1 MNPRPREAPGHE
13 VPGALLSLVPPV
25 LRARDFHLYTK
36 AGRLTDL
43 WQAGGAAVLGHTPPS
58 VLRELK
64 NAAERRLFVPF
75 PHPLERR
82 FLKALSLLFPG
93 RSFRVYGPGSSLGG
107 ILKAAGFNCARPPD
121 PAAGQTPPEQTPVS
135 LWRPFADPLSP
146 LAVPE
151 HIPVLIPV
159 LPVISPRYGAE
170 ADGPSWPCGIGVLAL
185 DPALEGAFP
194 PPDIIAPALLAA
206 AARGVYDLA
215 AMADKRAGMPFQSGA
230 WRRRGIYLTAAPDAR
245 NGDYAALFRRFLDGG
260 FLLPPDP
267 SLPAILPGVMSPGE
281 KAKLTVLLA
290 E

>member
-1 MNPRPREAPGHE
+1 
-13 VPGALLSLVPPV
+13 V

-36 AGRLTDL
+36 KGRLTDL

-64 NAAERRLFVPF
+64 NAADRRLFVPF
-75 PHPLERR
+75 PHPLQRR

-93 RSFRVYGPGSSLGG
+93 RIFRVYGPGSSLRG
-107 ILKAAGFNCARPPD
+107 ILEAAGLDCARIPD
-121 PAAGQTPPEQTPVS
+121 PAGPRTQAAPERAPLS
-135 LWRPFADPLSP
+135 LWRPFVDPAFP

-159 LPVISPRYGAE
+159 LPVIPPGYGTE
-170 ADGPSWPCGIGVLAL
+170 TGGPPWPCGIGVLAL
-185 DPALEGAFP
+185 DPALEGSFP
-194 PPDIIAPALLAA
+194 PPDIVAPALLAA

-215 AMADKRAGMPFQSGA
+215 AMAEERGKTSFRKINRIPENGV
-230 WRRRGIYLTAAPDAR
+230 WRLRGIYLEAVREGYTE
-245 NGDYAALFRRFLDGG
+245 DYAALFRRFLDGG

-267 SLPAILPGVMSPGE
+267 ASPVILPGALSPGE
-281 KAKLTVLLA
+281 EAKLAVLLA

>member
-1 MNPRPREAPGHE
+1 MNPRLREDSGHE
-13 VPGALLSLVPPV
+13 VSGALLSLVPPV
-25 LRARDFHLYTK
+25 LRARDFHLYTQ

-75 PHPLERR
+75 PHPLQRR

-93 RSFRVYGPGSSLGG
+93 RIFRVYGPGSSLGG
-107 ILKAAGFNCARPPD
+107 ILKAAGFESARLSD
-121 PAAGQTPPEQTPVS
+121 PAAGETPPEEAAVS
-135 LWRPFADPLSP
+135 LWRPFIDPAAP
-146 LAVPE
+146 LAVPG
-151 HIPVLIPV
+151 HIPALIPV
-159 LPVISPRYGAE
+159 LPVISPQYGTA
-170 ADGPSWPCGIGVLAL
+170 AGGPSWPCGIGVFAL

-194 PPDIIAPALLAA
+194 PPDIISPALLAA

-215 AMADKRAGMPFQSGA
+215 AMAGKRAGPTLHGA
-230 WRRRGIYLTAAPDAR
+230 WRRRGIYLTAAPCGR

-267 SLPAILPGVMSPGE
+267 ALPAILPGAMSPGE
-281 KAKLTVLLA
+281 EAKLAALLDL
-290 E
+290 